1 MTDPGDLDALI
12 AAVPWLLG
20 IDIRPEWRDAVRQ
33 HLSVSIDHARNV
45 SELPLPLP
53 DEAEPAPVFK
63 A

>member
-20 IDIRPEWRDAVRQ
+20 IDIRPEWYAAVRL
-33 HLSVSIDHARNV
+33 HLGISLDHAQSV
-45 SELPLPLP
+45 AELPLP

>member
-12 AAVPWLLG
+12 AAVPWLLR
-20 IDIRPEWRDAVRQ
+20 IDIRPEWHAAVRQ
-33 HLSVSIDHARNV
+33 HLAISLDHAGNV
-45 SELPLPLP
+45 AELPLP

>member
-20 IDIRPEWRDAVRQ
+20 IEIRPEWHAAVRQ
-33 HLSVSIDHARNV
+33 HLGISLEHARTV
-45 SELPLPLP
+45 AEFPLP
-53 DEAEPAPVFK
+53 DEADPAPVFE